1 VALRTL
7 GGVQPAPDPDRP
19 VWVVVVAAG
28 GGTRYGEAKQYVEL
42 AGRRVLDWS
51 LAAASAVADG
61 IVAVVPEE
69 DADQPVPGATAVVAG
84 GATRSASVRN
94 GLAAVPADVAVVLVH
109 DAARPAASAELFR
122 RVAQAVLDG
131 ADGVVPGIP
140 VTDSLRM
147 RGGAAVDR
155 DGIVAVQ
162 TPQGFSAAIL
172 RDAHRSGGDA
182 SDDATLVERIGGTIV
197 VVDGE
202 TANAKLTHGPDRA
215 GLEATLR
222 ARAEERA

>member
-1 VALRTL
+1 M
-7 GGVQPAPDPDRP
+7 QPVPDPERP
-19 VWVVVVAAG
+19 VWAVVVAGG
-28 GGTRYGEAKQYVEL
+28 GGTRFGERKQYAEM

-61 IVAVVPEE
+61 VVAVVPED
-69 DADQPVPGATAVVAG
+69 DAARSFPGATAVVAG
-84 GATRSASVRN
+84 GATRSESVRN
-94 GLAAVPADVAVVLVH
+94 GLAAVPADAAVVLVH
-109 DAARPAASAELFR
+109 DAARPAASVDLFR
-122 RVAQAVLDG
+122 RVVQAVLDG
-131 ADGVVPGIP
+131 ADGVVPGVP

-155 DGIVAVQ
+155 DGLVAVQ
-162 TPQGFSAAIL
+162 TPQGFSAAVL
-172 RDAHRSGGDA
+172 REAHGSGGDA

-202 TANAKLTHGPDRA
+202 ITNVKLTHGPDRL

-222 ARAEERA
+222 SRAEEEA